1 MGASGFQWSRNCP
14 NARCRESWERNNRES
29 FVAQYSPDRTALESS
44 RWSNRVWLFRLLTFV
59 LILPPEGGSVSRYD
73 SKHSRPWV
81 SIFTIESLR
90 CIIRCKLCSC
100 YFSNKAAAEVCYA
113 GNYTVANNK
122 FNKFNIAG
130 ISTMVLQ
137 NWRRRFIPNTI
148 CQSVELESEL
158 VSSRYYNPGGINR
171 MARYFSVNTCKL
183 TSGPVISRGALFRPN
198 LYRRWRFIGHGPK
211 IDSRPAVSSSPNRL
225 FHSKQR
231 ACNSPCPASP
241 RGPVQLS

>member
-122 FNKFNIAG
+122 FNKFNNRGYIDDGIAELKTTFYSKYNLPIRWIG
-130 ISTMVLQ
+130 IRISIEPILQ
-137 NWRRRFIPNTI
+137 PGRDQPNGP
-148 CQSVELESEL
+148 LFL
-158 VSSRYYNPGGINR
+158 
-171 MARYFSVNTCKL
+171 CKYL
-183 TSGPVISRGALFRPN
+183 QV
-198 LYRRWRFIGHGPK
+198 
-211 IDSRPAVSSSPNRL
+211 D
-225 FHSKQR
+225 
-231 ACNSPCPASP
+231 
-241 RGPVQLS
+241 